1 MEEFYLMAF
10 MNVKLIINEKGELMM
25 EGYIEILDEGKYNW
39 KSYYFKKKDQYK
51 NDDHSL
57 LNKPLQSIKQR
68 ISRCE

>member
-39 KSYYFKKKDQYK
+39 KSYYFKKKD
-51 NDDHSL
+51 
-57 LNKPLQSIKQR
+57 
-68 ISRCE
+68 